1 MDRSDTVQLI
11 SIAEGQCWELA
22 VMIVGLAVM
31 IVIELILNMYYNI
44 YSNKRRKQRATEKP
58 RKKPSPYGLYKYK
71 DVRCF
76 TE

>member
-1 MDRSDTVQLI
+1 
-11 SIAEGQCWELA
+11 
-22 VMIVGLAVM
+22 MIVGLTVM
-31 IVIELILNMYYNI
+31 IVVVYIPIMLYNV

>member
-1 MDRSDTVQLI
+1 
-11 SIAEGQCWELA
+11 
-22 VMIVGLAVM
+22 MIVGLAVM

-44 YSNKRRKQRATEKP
+44 YSNKRRKQRAIEKP
-58 RKKPSPYGLYKYK
+58 RKSLQPYGLYKYK